1 MREGLRQIDRTGE
14 GSEGGR
20 ETGERER
27 ESKAESDTYLVF
39 IA

>member
-1 MREGLRQIDRTGE
+1 MREELRQIDRKGG

-20 ETGERER
+20 ETGEEER
-27 ESKAESDTYLVF
+27 ESKAGSDTYLVF

>member
-1 MREGLRQIDRTGE
+1 MREELRQIDRKGG

-20 ETGERER
+20 ETGEEER